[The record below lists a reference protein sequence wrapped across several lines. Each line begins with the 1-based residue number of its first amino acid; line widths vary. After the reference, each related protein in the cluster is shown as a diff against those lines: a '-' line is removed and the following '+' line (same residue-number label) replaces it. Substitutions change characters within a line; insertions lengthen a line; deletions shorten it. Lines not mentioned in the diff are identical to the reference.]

1 MKWINHNI
9 VTFSTVY
16 MYTNDLCAA
25 SMSLLGAVF
34 PDFAEGKPPQGSS
47 AQYWRW
53 RKQHRGFSHWLFFY
67 VALLLLLLWARQ
79 HYSYFFAHPM
89 GATFCLYFLIGCI
102 LHILEDAICG
112 KVPFFSLKKKYGI
125 KCFEVG
131 GVLEYLFVIAFVV
144 LCVLVKLKFV

>member
-16 MYTNDLCAA
+16 MFTNDLCAA

-34 PDFAEGKPPQGSS
+34 PDFAEGKPTQGSS

-53 RKQHRGFSHWLFFY
+53 RKQHRGFSHWLF
-67 VALLLLLLWARQ
+67 L
-79 HYSYFFAHPM
+79 AHPM